1 MVDSF
6 EIKQIVQL
14 NTRADL
20 TKKKSVAT
28 RGRYAIG
35 ENDNASETE

>member
-20 TKKKSVAT
+20 TKKNVAT